1 MINRQAV
8 LVSRPTGVAQAE
20 NFAIREAPVAAPAE
34 GQILV
39 RNEFLS
45 VEPAMRGWIA
55 DRGNYSAPVAIGSTM
70 RALAVGEILELRH
83 PDYRPGEIVSGWF
96 GWQELA
102 TVDAGAVVRRVV
114 ESDLPHSLALG
125 VLGINGVTA
134 LIGLTVIG
142 EPKPGE
148 TVLVSTAAGAVGSA
162 VGQIA
167 KILGCRAVGIAGG
180 PDKVGQC
187 LDVFGYDAAIDYKA
201 PGLGEAID
209 KACPDGVNVY
219 FDNTSGV
226 ISDTVY
232 PRLAVGARV
241 VVCGT
246 ASISS
251 WDPWPTGPR
260 IERHLLVKRARAQG
274 FVILDYMDRWEAS
287 VATLADWVRAGKLRY
302 EEDILRRPRSLP
314 RRARRT
320 LPRREQG
327 QAPDPAVTACCCNR
341 LKRLNSAMEIPSS
354 QKKKLQRNISMIVY
368 R

>member
-1 MINRQAV
+1 MNNRQVV
-8 LVSRPTGVAQAE
+8 LVSRPTGIAQAE
-20 NFAIREAPVAAPAE
+20 NLAIREAPVVAPAE

-45 VEPAMRGWIA
+45 VEPAMRGWIT
-55 DRGNYSAPVAIGSTM
+55 DRGNYSAPVAIGSVM
-70 RALAVGEILELRH
+70 RALAVGEVIESRH
-83 PDYRPGEIVSGWF
+83 AEYRAGEIVTGWF

-102 TVDAGAVVRRVV
+102 TVDTGAVVRRVV
-114 ESDLPHSLALG
+114 ETDLPHSLALG
-125 VLGINGVTA
+125 VLGLNGVTA
-134 LIGLTVIG
+134 LIGLTAVG
-142 EPKPGE
+142 EPKAEE

-180 PDKVGQC
+180 ENKVAQC
-187 LDVFGYDAAIDYKA
+187 LEVFGYDAAIDYKTS
-201 PGLGEAID
+201 GLGDAID
-209 KACPDGVNVY
+209 KACAGGMNVY

-287 VATLADWVRAGKLRY
+287 VATLADWVRTSKLRY
-302 EEDILRRPRSLP
+302 EEDILNGLE
-314 RRARRT
+314 AC
-320 LPRREQG
+320 
-327 QAPDPAVTACCCNR
+327 PDALAGLYRGENR
-341 LKRLNSAMEIPSS
+341 GKRLI
-354 QKKKLQRNISMIVY
+354 RI
-368 R
+368 

>member
-1 MINRQAV
+1 MNNRQAI
-8 LVSRPTGVAQAE
+8 LVSRPAGVAQAE

-55 DRGNYSAPVAIGSTM
+55 DRGNYSAPVAIGATM
-70 RALAVGEILELRH
+70 RALAVGKILESRH

-102 TVDAGAVVRRVV
+102 TVDAGAVVRRIV

-134 LIGLTVIG
+134 LIGLTLIG
-142 EPKPGE
+142 DPKPGE

-167 KILGCRAVGIAGG
+167 NILGCRAVGIAGG

-187 LDVFGYDAAIDYKA
+187 LDVFGCDAAIDYKT

-209 KACPDGVNVY
+209 KACPAGVNVY
-219 FDNTSGV
+219 FDNTAGI

-241 VVCGT
+241 VICGT
-246 ASISS
+246 ASIPS

-302 EEDILRRPRSLP
+302 EEDILDGIE
-314 RRARRT
+314 AC
-320 LPRREQG
+320 
-327 QAPDPAVTACCCNR
+327 PDALAGLYRGENR
-341 LKRLNSAMEIPSS
+341 GKRLIR
-354 QKKKLQRNISMIVY
+354 L
-368 R
+368 

>member
-1 MINRQAV
+1 MINRRAV

-20 NFAIREAPVAAPAE
+20 NFAIREAPVTSPAE

-45 VEPAMRGWIA
+45 VEPAMRGWVA

-70 RALAVGEILELRH
+70 RALAVGEIVESRH
-83 PDYRPGEIVSGWF
+83 PEYQPGEVVSGWF

-102 TVDAGAVVRRVV
+102 TVDGSAVVRRIV

-134 LIGLTVIG
+134 LIGLTLIG
-142 EPKPGE
+142 DPKPGE

-167 KILGCRAVGIAGG
+167 NILGCRAVGIAGG

-201 PGLGEAID
+201 RGIDEALAA
-209 KACPDGVNVY
+209 ACPDGVHVY
-219 FDNTSGV
+219 FDNTSGA
-226 ISDTVY
+226 ISDAVY
-232 PRLAVGARV
+232 PHLAVGARV

-251 WDPWPTGPR
+251 WDPWPMGPR
-260 IERHLLVKRARAQG
+260 IERHLLAKRAQAQG
-274 FVILDYMDRWEAS
+274 FVIFDHMDRYETS
-287 VATLADWVRAGKLRY
+287 VARLADWVRSGQLRY
-302 EEDILRRPRSLP
+302 QEDILEGLESC
-314 RRARRT
+314 
-320 LPRREQG
+320 
-327 QAPDPAVTACCCNR
+327 PDALAGLYRGENKG
-341 LKRLNSAMEIPSS
+341 KRLIR
-354 QKKKLQRNISMIVY
+354 L
-368 R
+368 